1 MLLSIVGVIGRPR
14 NTFDIAPEATSL
26 RVILKL
32 TIGSLQGGQKK

>member
-14 NTFDIAPEATSL
+14 NTFIAPEATSL
-26 RVILKL
+26 RMILKL